1 MDISKI
7 KASEVGT
14 TFGIKIGEDNAP
26 VKVIEFINLRCPYC
40 RKWHD
45 LSKDVLAKYVADGKI
60 QRIVKHFDKEKP
72 SLQKGNVAHHHIDY
86 SDPQKAV
93 TTIDYLYD
101 HQDDWGDLENSE
113 VANYVEKTLGLADQP
128 NEKEIKGI
136 IAEAEAANIFFVPT
150 VIIGEHIFDEHIT
163 TAELTELIEAA
174 LSK

>member
-7 KASEVGT
+7 KVSEVGT
-14 TFGIKIGEDNAP
+14 TFGIKIGEDSAP

-101 HQDDWGDLENSE
+101 HQDDWGDLENTE
-113 VANYVEKTLGLADQP
+113 
-128 NEKEIKGI
+128 EIGR
-136 IAEAEAANIFFVPT
+136 VH
-150 VIIGEHIFDEHIT
+150 V
-163 TAELTELIEAA
+163 
-174 LSK
+174 